1 MALIVQHQGSDK
13 RSRRRKK
20 KHKRVVLTEEY
31 FLFALEKIIERD
43 FFPNSIKLRE
53 DLAELTRTCDKQSSS
68 SSSSSSK
75 LTSTST
81 LTAAQQSEI
90 NKEINVDGLNLNNFF
105 TLYTSEDNAS
115 FNNVLESDIK
125 DHKRRYHWAFPSTST
140 IMENEIVDDDVG
152 DVGDI
157 IKKQQSDSDSA
168 VMEQHQHQ
176 HQHQQEQEQDEGIVV
191 LRKKLTEAGRR
202 ELDSLI
208 KNKDEACERY
218 GLLMLKQQVVVRNSL
233 FFPPDE
239 SQQRSS
245 SNGSSRSSR
254 SKSPKCNVS
263 RHLKGI
269 VHSNTR
275 LPVESMPMP
284 TITPLLNSSSI
295 NAASN
300 VSTVNQTYVS
310 SPNFDFS
317 VSAGSESHSHQFYVN
332 PMPQRE
338 VVGHLLLDQSRNK
351 KKKRRKTKN

>member
-68 SSSSSSK
+68 SSSSSSSK
-75 LTSTST
+75 LTSTSTST

-152 DVGDI
+152 DI
-157 IKKQQSDSDSA
+157 IKKQQSDSA

-176 HQHQQEQEQDEGIVV
+176 QDEGIVV